1 MGKNKQ
7 VVITGMA
14 TINPLGDNLE
24 EYYDNLIQG
33 KSGIKR
39 WSTIDVGNLECRIG
53 GDIGDYDVKGA
64 LESIKE
70 KIDESLFKTL
80 RKLFRSSTFS
90 SKTNMLCSLQAYID
104 AGLYGSGI
112 DPFRVSI
119 VTGGHNFNSNY
130 VIRNSNQFNEE
141 PEFIEPLLAVEALD
155 PNLPAS
161 VSEILGIQGPTS
173 TVGGACASGN
183 LALREGFR
191 DILMGECDVSVVT
204 GAAFDIS
211 PLDMQA
217 MIFLNAIPVI
227 NEFQDAP
234 HKASRPYDVNRAG
247 FIPSHGCGAIIL
259 EDLDYAR
266 KRNASIYA
274 ELINVRANSSS
285 CHLPSPSA
293 DSQARLIKDLLTT
306 AGVNPSE
313 VDYVNCHATST
324 PLGDLEEIKAIKE
337 VFGKHAYNLKLNA
350 PKSMLGHTCWAAPI
364 VETIGGVLQM
374 SHGTLHPSINIE
386 QLDPEVD
393 LDVCANEAQDHQ
405 IKVMLKN
412 SFGFGG
418 INCCSLIKKYEE

>member
-1 MGKNKQ
+1 MS
-7 VVITGMA
+7 

-24 EYYDNLIQG
+24 EFYNNLIQG
-33 KSGIKR
+33 KSGIKK
-39 WSTIDVGNLECRIG
+39 WSTIDVANLECRIG
-53 GDIGDYDVKGA
+53 GDIGDYDANSA
-64 LESIKE
+64 LESLKE
-70 KIDESLFKTL
+70 KITVPLYKKI
-80 RKLFRSSTFS
+80 RKLFRSCTFS
-90 SKTNMLCSLQAYID
+90 NKTNMLCALQAYLD
-104 AGLYGSGI
+104 AGLYENDV

-130 VIRNSNQFNEE
+130 LIQNSNQFNKE
-141 PEFIEPLLAVEALD
+141 PDFIEPLLAVEGLD
-155 PNLPAS
+155 PNIAAT
-161 VSEILGIQGPTS
+161 VSEILGLHGPTS

-183 LALREGFR
+183 LALRGGFR
-191 DILMGECDVSVVT
+191 DILMGECDISVVT

-227 NEFQDAP
+227 KEFQDAP
-234 HKASRPYDVNRAG
+234 QKASRPYDINRAG

-259 EDLDYAR
+259 EDLDYAK

-293 DSQARLIKDLLTT
+293 NSQARLMEDLLHS
-306 AGVNPSE
+306 AAVDPNE
-313 VDYVNCHATST
+313 IDYVNCHATST
-324 PLGDLEEIKAIKE
+324 VLGDLEEIRAIKK
-337 VFGKHAYNLKLNA
+337 VFGKHAFNLKLNA

-364 VETIGGVLQM
+364 VETIGGILQM
-374 SHGTLHPSINIE
+374 THGKLHPSINID

-393 LDVCANEAQDHQ
+393 LDVCANIAQDHQ
-405 IKVMLKN
+405 IRFMLKN

-418 INCCSLIKKYEE
+418 INCCSLIQKFEE